1 MEKLG
6 QDTVEK
12 QNQRVVCISQDS
24 FYREL
29 KDHEREEA
37 LKGNYNFDH
46 PDALDNELV
55 QRILMDILQGKEVQ
69 IPTYDFSSMRY
80 GLIGQV

>member
-6 QDTVEK
+6 QDTVDK

-29 KDHEREEA
+29 RDYEREEA
-37 LKGNYNFDH
+37 FKGNHNFDH
-46 PDALDNELV
+46 PDALDNELI
-55 QRILMDILQGKEVQ
+55 QNILMDILHGKEVQ
-69 IPTYDFSSMRY
+69 IPIYDFTSMR
-80 GLIGQV
+80 

>member
-6 QDTVEK
+6 QDVLDHSH
-12 QNQRVVCISQDS
+12 QQRVVCISQES

-29 KDHEREEA
+29 EDQEREEA

-46 PDALDNELV
+46 PDALDSDLIV
-55 QRILMDILQGKEVQ
+55 KILRDVLDGKEVQ
-69 IPTYDFSSMRY
+69 IPSYDFALMRY
-80 GLIGQV
+80 TFPD